1 MSVERETPRSLAFW
15 IAPAAVFFVLALGV
29 AYSHADIPL
38 FLAIHNVGRQLP
50 ASFWQ
55 SVTLFGNGLVVVACA
70 AVWLRT
76 QPKIAWAGLLGAI
89 PAGLIVRGFK
99 NFADL
104 PRPRGLLGD
113 AVHPL
118 GPLYEHTSFPSG
130 DSVTIFLF
138 AGIVCWGYRDARLRA
153 LAVLA
158 AVLVGLSRIVMGVHW
173 PTDVLAGAGAGWGCA
188 WVGVRIVRR
197 INVRRP
203 VLQTALAFFLL
214 VCSVA
219 LFWRNARLPLADPLR
234 YAIAA
239 MACLLSARAL
249 IESSGLASRLLARTT
264 RWLPYCVPAALGVLA
279 WGLAAEF
286 VGPAYASV
294 IGVIAAYAARSLA
307 TGTIGPT

>member
-1 MSVERETPRSLAFW
+1 MSAERETARSLAFW
-15 IAPAAVFFVLALGV
+15 IAPAALLFVLALIV
-29 AYSHADIPL
+29 AYSRSDTAL
-38 FLAIHNVGRQLP
+38 FTAIHDAGRQLP

-55 SVTLFGNGLVVVACA
+55 SVTLFGNGLVAIVCA
-70 AVWLRT
+70 AVWLRSRP
-76 QPKIAWAGLLGAI
+76 QLAWAGLLGAI

-118 GPLYEHTSFPSG
+118 GPGYEHTSFPSG

-138 AGIVCWGYRDARLRA
+138 AGIVCWSYRDPRIRVVAF
-153 LAVLA
+153 LA

-197 INVRRP
+197 INVTRRA
-203 VLQTALAFFLL
+203 LQIALALFLL
-214 VCSVA
+214 VCSIW
-219 LFWRNARLPLADPLR
+219 LFGRSVRLPLADPLR
-234 YAIAA
+234 YAIATIG
-239 MACLLSARAL
+239 CLLSARAL
-249 IESSGLASRLLARTT
+249 IESGNLASGFFARTT

-286 VGPAYASV
+286 VGPTYASV
-294 IGVIAAYAARSLA
+294 IGVIAAYGARSLA
-307 TGTIGPT
+307 TATIGPT